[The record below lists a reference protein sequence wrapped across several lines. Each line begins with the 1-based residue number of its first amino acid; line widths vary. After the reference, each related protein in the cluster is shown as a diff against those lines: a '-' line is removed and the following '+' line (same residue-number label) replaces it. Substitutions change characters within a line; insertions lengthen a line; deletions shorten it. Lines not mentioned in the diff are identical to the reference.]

1 MTTFFS
7 NLGGKISSNIRDEAF
22 KNVAKNTI
30 WLSSKAFYDII
41 LILQYFIFDVETLEL
56 LYILPETSIPT
67 HYKLHINASGIP
79 SGSTNFSGEVQ
90 IDVLIEQPT
99 YYIMMQSRQQIVD
112 SLQVFYKNGTEL
124 TILDYHLYPG
134 LWLDPGEIDDRI
146 WRCNSTSFSA
156 DTLTI
161 FFMETL
167 DFHTEL
173 IVIIKYSA
181 NLQTEEKTG
190 FYQTSYVIN
199 GESRFVGA
207 TQFKQVGARLAFPH
221 YDEPANKVSFELTI
235 THDSSQHALSNTF
248 GTSLTK

>member
-1 MTTFFS
+1 MIISLSVRTPSEDYWTMTTFFS

-146 WRCNSTSFSA
+146 WRCNST
-156 DTLTI
+156 
-161 FFMETL
+161 
-167 DFHTEL
+167 
-173 IVIIKYSA
+173 
-181 NLQTEEKTG
+181 
-190 FYQTSYVIN
+190 
-199 GESRFVGA
+199 
-207 TQFKQVGARLAFPH
+207 
-221 YDEPANKVSFELTI
+221 
-235 THDSSQHALSNTF
+235 
-248 GTSLTK
+248 